1 MKLYSSIMAVAAAVA
16 VASSCTNDNT
26 AAKTIESSSSKPVI
40 SIAEG
45 DQIELASAT
54 KSCNLH
60 ISSDVAV
67 VTGESNSAGLIRAN
81 NASDKSE
88 NANLIGSSVVSIT
101 STGNKGYTQDAS
113 MNLVQSVWADKYI
126 DYTAYGLVET
136 PVYFRVRGEKGTNYV
151 KFFADDKEGAEYYKK
166 ETSKPY
172 YIKGELKAI
181 SEVSKGSEDIATGK
195 TFANYFKDW
204 GYTPALTKADLEK
217 VVLTIAT
224 ETGDATIEVAGR
236 SRDNEMTKL
245 LGRIKVGDT
254 IEVPAGLGTWDSI
267 SKKKFSTIRTQQV
280 FVI

>member
-1 MKLYSSIMAVAAAVA
+1 MKLYSSILAVAAAVA
-16 VASSCTNDNT
+16 VASSCTNDN
-26 AAKTIESSSSKPVI
+26 ASVKTIETSGAAPVI
-40 SIAEG
+40 ALTEG
-45 DQIELASAT
+45 NQIELTSSAQT
-54 KSCNLH
+54 CQLH
-60 ISSDVAV
+60 LTSDVTV
-67 VTGESNSAGLIRAN
+67 VTAEANRAGLIRAN

-136 PVYFRVRGEKGTNYV
+136 PVYFRVRGDKGTNYV
-151 KFFADDKEGAEYYKK
+151 KFFTDEKEGEAFYKN
-166 ETSKPY
+166 EASKPY

-204 GYTPALTKADLEK
+204 GYTPALTKADVEK

-224 ETGDATIEVAGR
+224 ETGDATIEVVGR

-245 LGRIKVGDT
+245 LQVIKVGDT
-254 IEVPAGLGTWDSI
+254 VVVPAGLGTWASI
-267 SKKKFSTIRTQQV
+267 KDKKFSAIRTQQV

>member
-1 MKLYSSIMAVAAAVA
+1 MKLYSSILAVAAAVA

-54 KSCNLH
+54 KSCSLH
-60 ISSDVAV
+60 VTSDVVLETAD
-67 VTGESNSAGLIRAN
+67 GNSAGMLASSIKD
-81 NASDKSE
+81 NA
-88 NANLIGSSVVSIT
+88 VTVSA
-101 STGNKGYTQDAS
+101 TGNKGYTQDAS
-113 MNLVQSVWADKYI
+113 LNLVQSVWTDKYI

-136 PVYFRVRGEKGTNYV
+136 PVYFRIRGEKGTNYV

-166 ETSKPY
+166 ETSNPY
-172 YIKGELKAI
+172 YIKGDLKAI
-181 SEVSKGSEDIATGK
+181 SEVTKGSEDIECGK

-204 GYTPALTKADLEK
+204 DYTPSLTKADVEK
-217 VVLTIAT
+217 VILTIAT

-267 SKKKFSTIRTQQV
+267 SKKKFSAIRTQQV